1 MGFLLLVDLTF
12 NFDLSVSYRIRIP
25 IFFCLVHMFIFNFK
39 NIDNMIRANNSF
51 YYNAIEHNDEDIRQ
65 MMTQIGA
72 LSSKDIH
79 CLLQV
84 LQVPFNAPQ
93 AVPQLAGRPFQLLLR
108 HRLGVTLQF

>member
-12 NFDLSVSYRIRIP
+12 NFDLSVSYRIP
-25 IFFCLVHMFIFNFK
+25 IFFYLVHMFIFNFK

-51 YYNAIEHNDEDIRQ
+51 YYNAIEHNDEDTRQ

-108 HRLGVTLQF
+108 HRLGVTLQL